1 MKIEKIKFKE
11 EEAQGVYKSYLKRI
25 EKAVKTLP
33 KSEQQEVLM
42 EMNSHIFEA
51 MQQNSKQNEMDCL
64 LDVIDKLGVPEE
76 VLKPLIADKKLEQA
90 TKTFNPLHVFKAL
103 ILNITNGISYV
114 IFFILYLCLSV
125 FVFAIGAKL
134 LYPNEV
140 GMFYKPNEIF
150 VLGVRAAENST
161 HKNYEVLGA
170 WFIPAMLLGII
181 VFYFIIT
188 LLLKLKRFINKK

>member
-11 EEAQGVYKSYLKRI
+11 QAAQGVYKSYLKRI
-25 EKAVKTLP
+25 KKAVKILP

-51 MQQNSKQNEMDCL
+51 MQQNSKQNEKDCL
-64 LDVIDKLGVPEE
+64 LDVIDKLGAPEE

-103 ILNITNGISYV
+103 MLNITNGISYV

-134 LYPNEV
+134 LYPSEV

-161 HKNYEVLGA
+161 HKNYEVLGF

-188 LLLKLKRFINKK
+188 LLLKLKRIINKK